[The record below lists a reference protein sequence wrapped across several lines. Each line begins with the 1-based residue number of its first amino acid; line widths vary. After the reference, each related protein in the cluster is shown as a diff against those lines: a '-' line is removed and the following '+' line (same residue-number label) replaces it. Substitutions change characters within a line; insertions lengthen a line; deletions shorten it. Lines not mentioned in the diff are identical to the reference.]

1 MGKIPFIPFKNND
14 LEISDIFMYKTLID
28 AYNRRLSDLSNTFKD
43 SNELTYVLKN
53 YDDEE
58 LPEFKRLLRYYGAIK
73 VSDNGVSTQYR

>member
-1 MGKIPFIPFKNND
+1 NSKTHFSTGSWGKIPFIPFKNND

-53 YDDEE
+53 YDDQK
-58 LPEFKRLLRYYGAIK
+58 LPEFKRLLR
-73 VSDNGVSTQYR
+73 